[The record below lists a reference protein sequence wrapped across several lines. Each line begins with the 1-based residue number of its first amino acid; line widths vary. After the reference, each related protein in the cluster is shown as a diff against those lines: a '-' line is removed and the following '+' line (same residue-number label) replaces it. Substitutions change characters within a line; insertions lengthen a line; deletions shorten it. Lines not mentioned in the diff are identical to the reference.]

1 MACRHLRGIRDE
13 TLPHVLQHCPGNTRA
28 IDDRDDRVLAMIKK
42 AAEPTVAKP
51 GSQLTA
57 RFDATADI
65 CNLTV
70 AFEAQKTGDAT
81 AGNMPVRHDEK
92 VAKYARVREF
102 LEMLGRL
109 AHVPVLVYG
118 GLGAVF
124 PSNYKVLTEH
134 LHLTKRTANQLSRRI
149 STTYIQIIF
158 RIGAGTAAG
167 LL

>member
-1 MACRHLRGIRDE
+1 
-13 TLPHVLQHCPGNTRA
+13 
-28 IDDRDDRVLAMIKK
+28 MIKK
-42 AAEPTVAKP
+42 AVEPTVAKP

-57 RFDATADI
+57 RFDACVESRPGRALRPDIQLFDATTRAADI

-70 AFEAQKTGDAT
+70 AFEAQNTGDAT
-81 AGNMPVRHDEK
+81 AGNMRVRHDEK

-109 AHVPVLVYG
+109 AHVPALVYG

-134 LHLTKRTANQLSRRI
+134 LHLTKRTANQLSCCI
-149 STTYIQIIF
+149 SATYIQIIF

-167 LL
+167 LP

>member
-57 RFDATADI
+57 RFDA
-65 CNLTV
+65 CV
-70 AFEAQKTGDAT
+70 EGPQKTGDAT

>member
-57 RFDATADI
+57 CFDACVEGRPGRA
-65 CNLTV
+65 LP
-70 AFEAQKTGDAT
+70 QKTGDAT
-81 AGNMPVRHDEK
+81 AGNMRVRHDEK

-109 AHVPVLVYG
+109 AHVPALVYG